1 MKNIIIKVQSFGDI
15 ITNSSSEVYC
25 IYDRR
30 GMEQIKAALTN
41 IVSVLNPSINIDD
54 HLEFELVFNVDKDY
68 YDIDGNEI
76 SGDQFFIQSFN
87 EWCEDKSNIDILRD
101 YAEWLKRFQ
110 DNHRCDSEGFPN
122 FDLRIIPLT
131 EIGNK
136 LAAAIWDILNAFE
149 HEEIYS

>member
-30 GMEQIKAALTN
+30 GMEQVKAALTN

-54 HLEFELVFNVDKDY
+54 HLEFELVFNDDIGF
-68 YDIDGNEI
+68 YDDDGNEI
-76 SGDQFFIQSFN
+76 SGSQYFVQCFN
-87 EWCEDKSNIDILRD
+87 EWCENKSNMDILEN

-110 DNHRCDSEGFPN
+110 DGHRCNSEGYPH
-122 FDLRIIPLT
+122 FDLRITPLT

-136 LAAAIWDILNAFE
+136 LVAAIWDILNAFE